1 MYLVRA
7 ASRSNDLL
15 IQNTIDVLLNAAVI
29 EAFACAMESNGK
41 IAGRYCLVD
50 QVQLFLFQIKHFFL
64 LLKSYPWLWGY
75 TGFAAISTTA
85 NDH

>member
-41 IAGRYCLVD
+41 KYIRKVLPCRPGPIVSLPDKTFYSLTQELPMVVGLHRICGA
-50 QVQLFLFQIKHFFL
+50 K
-64 LLKSYPWLWGY
+64 
-75 TGFAAISTTA
+75 
-85 NDH
+85 

>member
-15 IQNTIDVLLNAAVI
+15 IQNTIDVLLTAAVI

-41 IAGRYCLVD
+41 NI
-50 QVQLFLFQIKHFFL
+50 
-64 LLKSYPWLWGY
+64 
-75 TGFAAISTTA
+75 
-85 NDH
+85 